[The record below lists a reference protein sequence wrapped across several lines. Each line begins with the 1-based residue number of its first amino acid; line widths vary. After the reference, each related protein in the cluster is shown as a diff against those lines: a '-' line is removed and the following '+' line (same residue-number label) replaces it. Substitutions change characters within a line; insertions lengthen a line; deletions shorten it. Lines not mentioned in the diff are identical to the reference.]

1 MAVAKDI
8 FDNEI
13 KIGDVVAYSVTV
25 GQTSRMRIGKV
36 LKVLD
41 DKVTAS
47 GWSRYQNMVR
57 TDRVNKYGRYDL
69 VHDGTYNWTNT
80 KGTVSYAHAKVLKL
94 DPGSLDPQLKQLMEQ
109 ENG

>member
-13 KIGDVVAYSVTV
+13 AIGDVVAYSVTV

-57 TDRVNKYGRYDL
+57 KESDKEGYYSW

-80 KGTVSYAHAKVLKL
+80 KGTVSYAHAKVLKI
-94 DPGSLDPQLKQLMEQ
+94 DPESLDPHLKQLME
-109 ENG
+109 EGNG